1 LSSEAAPS
9 EEGAAFVRAARAS
22 DAPSLARIQVES
34 WRDGLSGL
42 VSDDVLD
49 QLTSARA
56 LAEWESRWREAI
68 TSPPSSRHRV
78 FVAVTKA
85 DPPPSPS
92 PSPAPAPAPSPAPSM
107 SHRPDSMP
115 VDVTSTEGAAGGG
128 AAGGVA
134 GLMAVGFA
142 SAGPASDE
150 DRWPATDGQLHELR
164 VLPEHATAGH
174 ASRLLHAVADTL
186 AEDGFRTLTTWVL
199 EADSGYREFLAAAG
213 LEPDGARGELDMGKP
228 LIVLRYVTA
237 IGAYGGEQA

>member
-1 LSSEAAPS
+1 MSSEAAPS
-9 EEGAAFVRAARAS
+9 EDGAAFVRAARAS
-22 DAPSLARIQVES
+22 DAPGLARIQVES

-42 VSDDVLD
+42 VPDDVLD
-49 QLTSARA
+49 QLTSAQA
-56 LAEWESRWREAI
+56 LAEWETRWREAI
-68 TSPPSSRHRV
+68 TSPPSSKHRV

-85 DPPPSPS
+85 DPPPS
-92 PSPAPAPAPSPAPSM
+92 M
-107 SHRPDSMP
+107 SHRPGSTP
-115 VDVTSTEGAAGGG
+115 VDVTSTETAGTTGSGGG
-128 AAGGVA
+128 GPGGVA

-142 SAGPASDE
+142 SAGPAGDE

-164 VLPEHATAGH
+164 VLPGHASENRATGGH

-186 AEDGFRTLTTWVL
+186 AQDEFRTLSTWVL

>member
-9 EEGAAFVRAARAS
+9 EDGAAFVRAARAS

-49 QLTSARA
+49 QLTSAQA

-85 DPPPSPS
+85 DPPPSP
-92 PSPAPAPAPSPAPSM
+92 APSPAPSM

-128 AAGGVA
+128 AAGGGVA

-164 VLPEHATAGH
+164 VLPGHAPENRATGGH